1 MPRASRAGGSKAAR
15 ARAGAVGVFSS
26 CYFVPIMNHFF
37 LFFGW
42 CAARLSTVSLTESGC
57 PVGVEDLQDVRGGT
71 RCVSTPDSACGWPL
85 CEAVMV
91 PCSGCSSACV
101 LGAGRHPVPLTA
113 DAAAHRLTPPMPGR
127 SPLSPFGF
135 RARCQQLHAGA
146 ACRLSERMQVP
157 ERLEATRLL
166 MAAHGCKGTL
176 LTEDM
181 TGRECR
187 QSLLASFIDA
197 HKALHP

>member
-1 MPRASRAGGSKAAR
+1 
-15 ARAGAVGVFSS
+15 VFSS

-135 RARCQQLHAGA
+135 RARCQQPGHPSVYTGEADEMSYRGQPNGVDGKGPRGVEDSA
-146 ACRLSERMQVP
+146 ERGDPVP
-157 ERLEATRLL
+157 P
-166 MAAHGCKGTL
+166 HPSPNH
-176 LTEDM
+176 
-181 TGRECR
+181 
-187 QSLLASFIDA
+187 SLLGSASQV
-197 HKALHP
+197 ALVLSG